1 MELPSTPAA
10 SRPTVQTMLRSA
22 RRMAT
27 RAVISFVVE
36 AMRIRASAFWL

>member
-10 SRPTVQTMLRSA
+10 SRPTVQTISRSA
-22 RRMAT
+22 CRMAT

-36 AMRIRASAFWL
+36 AMRILASAFWL